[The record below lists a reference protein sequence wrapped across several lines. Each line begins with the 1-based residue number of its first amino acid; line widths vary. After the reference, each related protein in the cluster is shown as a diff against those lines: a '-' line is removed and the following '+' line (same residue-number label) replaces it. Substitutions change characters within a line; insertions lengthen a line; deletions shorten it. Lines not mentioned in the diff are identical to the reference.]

1 MSSNSAGK
9 YIVSTISD
17 NPREIFEHL
26 PIFESVGF
34 GGLHF
39 DLMDGSFVP
48 RLGLYPE
55 LLKEI
60 RKETNLHIEVH
71 IMLEKPSRFLDLIVD
86 SGANRVIF
94 HIETGEDLNELIRLA
109 KIHGVEIGLAINP
122 LTPATNLKPFLNEIN
137 SVLLMAI
144 NPGIP
149 KHPFLES
156 TFPKLKETRLLIDGS
171 NPGVEIVID
180 GGVTFSNH
188 KELLLSGANKLI
200 CGSGTVFHN
209 ENTLEENLKRLL
221 ESK

>member
-1 MSSNSAGK
+1 MSSNSASK
-9 YIVSTISD
+9 YLVSTISD
-17 NPREIFEHL
+17 NPREIFKHL

-60 RKETNLHIEVH
+60 RKETNLYIEVH
-71 IMLEKPSRFLDLIVD
+71 IMIEKPSRFLDVIVN

-94 HIETGEDLNELIRLA
+94 HMETGEDLDELIRLA
-109 KIHGVEIGLAINP
+109 KIHEVEIGLAINP
-122 LTPATNLKPFLNEIN
+122 LTPAINLKPFLNEID

-149 KHPFLES
+149 KHPLLPS
-156 TFPKLKETRLLIDGS
+156 TFPKLKETRLLIDEI
-171 NPGVEIVID
+171 NPRVEIVID
-180 GGVTFSNH
+180 GGVTFNNH
-188 KELLLSGANKLI
+188 KELLMSGADRLI
-200 CGSGTVFHN
+200 CGSGTIFHN
-209 ENTLEENLKRLL
+209 ENTLENNLERLL
-221 ESK
+221 

>member
-1 MSSNSAGK
+1 MSLNSAEQ
-9 YIVSTISD
+9 YLVSTISD
-17 NPREIFEHL
+17 NPREIFAHL
-26 PIFESVGF
+26 PIFESAGF

-60 RKETNLHIEVH
+60 RKETNLHIEAHVM
-71 IMLEKPSRFLDLIVD
+71 IQKPSRFLNLIVD

-94 HIETGEDLNELIRLA
+94 HMETEEDMDELIKLA
-109 KIHGVEIGLAINP
+109 EVNKVEIGVAINP
-122 LTPATNLKPFLNEIN
+122 LTPATTLKPFLNRVH

-156 TFPKLKETRLLIDGS
+156 TFSKLKETRSLIDQI
-171 NPGVEIVID
+171 NPRVEIVID
-180 GGVTFSNH
+180 GGVTFNNH
-188 KELLLSGANKLI
+188 KELLLSGADKLI
-200 CGSGTVFHN
+200 CGSGTIFHN
-209 ENTLEENLKRLL
+209 ENTLEKNLERLL
-221 ESK
+221 